1 MRAAIHNTFGDPILL
16 MHMVDTTTPDP
27 APGQVLVKMIMSP
40 IHNHDLWTIRGEYG
54 YKPDLPTAVGGSE
67 AVGMITDVG
76 AGVDEALIGQRIAV
90 ASVHGTWAE
99 YFVAPAN
106 GVMPLPAA
114 ISDTLGAQL
123 VAMPFS
129 AISLLETL
137 NVSEGDWIVQTAA
150 NGAVGKIMAVLAKAR
165 GLNLLNLVRRPEAI
179 AELQAMGMEHVLS
192 TSDVGWK
199 EQAQA
204 IIGDAGARAAIDS
217 VGGTVA
223 TDLTELLGDEGQL
236 VIFGTA
242 TGTPVALNSGL
253 MIFKHLTVK
262 GFWASKVGP
271 EMDPETRTRLMTEL
285 VGLALSGDL
294 IMGDGGVYPLEEVTP
309 AMIAAVTPGR
319 FGKVMLRP

>member
-1 MRAAIHNTFGDPILL
+1 MRAAIHNTFGDPIQL

-54 YKPDLPTAVGGSE
+54 YKPDLPAAIGGSE

-129 AISLLETL
+129 AISLFETL
-137 NVSEGDWIVQTAA
+137 NVSEGDWIVQTAS
-150 NGAVGKIMAVLAKAR
+150 NGAFGKIMAVLAKAR

-217 VGGTVA
+217 VGGPVA
-223 TDLTELLGDEGQL
+223 TDLTELLGDEGPL

-242 TGTPVALNSGL
+242 TGTPLALNSGL

-262 GFWASKVGP
+262 GFWALKVGA

>member
-150 NGAVGKIMAVLAKAR
+150 NGAVGKIMAILGKAR

-236 VIFGTA
+236 VIFGSA
-242 TGTPVALNSGL
+242 TGTPLALNSG
-253 MIFKHLTVK
+253 
-262 GFWASKVGP
+262 
-271 EMDPETRTRLMTEL
+271 LMTEL

-294 IMGDGGVYPLEEVTP
+294 IMGDGGVYSLEEVTP

>member
-1 MRAAIHNTFGDPILL
+1 MRAAIHNTFGDPIQL

-27 APGQVLVKMIMSP
+27 SPGQVLVKMIMSP

-54 YKPDLPTAVGGSE
+54 YKPDLPTAIGGSE
-67 AVGMITDVG
+67 AVGLITDVG

-137 NVSEGDWIVQTAA
+137 NVSAGDWIVQTAA

-165 GLNLLNLVRRPEAI
+165 GVNLLNLVRRPEAV
-179 AELQAMGMEHVLS
+179 AEMKALGMEHVLS
-192 TSDVGWK
+192 TSEEGWK
-199 EQAQA
+199 QAAQA
-204 IIGDAGARAAIDS
+204 IIGGKGARAAIDS
-217 VGGTVA
+217 VGGPVA
-223 TDLTELLGDEGQL
+223 TDLTELLGNEGQL

-242 TGTPVALNSGL
+242 TGTPLALNSGL

-262 GFWASKVGP
+262 GFWASKVGA
-271 EMDPETRTRLMTEL
+271 EMGIETRTKLMTEL

-294 IMGDGGVYPLEEVTP
+294 VMADGGVYPLEEVTA

>member
-1 MRAAIHNTFGDPILL
+1 MRAAIHNTFGDPIQL

-27 APGQVLVKMIMSP
+27 SPGQVLVKMIMSP

-54 YKPDLPTAVGGSE
+54 YKPDLPTAIGGSE

-76 AGVDEALIGQRIAV
+76 AGVDEALIGQRISV

-106 GVMPLPAA
+106 GVMPLPEA

-137 NVSEGDWIVQTAA
+137 NVAEGDWIVQTAA
-150 NGAVGKIMAVLAKAR
+150 NGAVGKIMAVLAKSR
-165 GLNLLNLVRRPEAI
+165 GVKLLNLVRRPEAVD
-179 AELQAMGMEHVLS
+179 ELKAMGMEHVLS
-192 TSDVGWK
+192 TSDEGWK
-199 EQAQA
+199 QAAKA
-204 IIGDAGARAAIDS
+204 IIGEEGARAAIDS
-217 VGGTVA
+217 VGGSIA
-223 TDLTELLGDEGQL
+223 TDLTEFLGDEGQL

-242 TGTPVALNSGL
+242 TGTPLTLNSGL

-262 GFWASKVGP
+262 GFWASKVGA
-271 EMDPETRTRLMTEL
+271 EMGIESRTRLMTEL
-285 VGLALSGDL
+285 VGLALSGEL
-294 IMGDGGVYPLEEVTP
+294 ALADGGIYPLEDVTA
-309 AMIAAVTPGR
+309 AMIAAATPGR
-319 FGKVMLRP
+319 LGKVMLRP

>member
-1 MRAAIHNTFGDPILL
+1 MRAAIHNTFGDPIQL

-27 APGQVLVKMIMSP
+27 SPGQVLVKMIMSP

-54 YKPDLPTAVGGSE
+54 YKPDLPTAIGGSE

-76 AGVDEALIGQRIAV
+76 AGVDEALIGQRISV

-106 GVMPLPAA
+106 GVMPLPEA

-137 NVSEGDWIVQTAA
+137 NVAEGDWIVQTAA
-150 NGAVGKIMAVLAKAR
+150 NGAVGKIMAVLAKSR
-165 GLNLLNLVRRPEAI
+165 GGKLLNLVRRPEAVD
-179 AELQAMGMEHVLS
+179 ELKAMGMEHVLS
-192 TSDVGWK
+192 TSDEGWK
-199 EQAQA
+199 QAAKA
-204 IIGDAGARAAIDS
+204 IIGEEGARAAIDS
-217 VGGTVA
+217 VGGSIA
-223 TDLTELLGDEGQL
+223 TDLTEFLGDEGQL

-242 TGTPVALNSGL
+242 TGTPLTLNSGL

-262 GFWASKVGP
+262 GFWASKVGA
-271 EMDPETRTRLMTEL
+271 EMGIESRTRLMTEL
-285 VGLALSGDL
+285 VGLALSGEL
-294 IMGDGGVYPLEEVTP
+294 ALADGGIYPLEDVTA
-309 AMIAAVTPGR
+309 AMIAAATPGR
-319 FGKVMLRP
+319 LGKVMLRP